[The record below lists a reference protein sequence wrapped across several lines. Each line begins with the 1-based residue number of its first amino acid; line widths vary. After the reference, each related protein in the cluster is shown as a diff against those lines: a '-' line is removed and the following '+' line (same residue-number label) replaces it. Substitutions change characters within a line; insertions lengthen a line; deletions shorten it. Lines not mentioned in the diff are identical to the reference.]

1 VVLPK
6 IKEQAEEEEKKE
18 KKEIQYLR
26 RKFPEFK

>member
-6 IKEQAEEEEKKE
+6 IKEQAEEEEKEE